1 MKKSYV
7 IWFTGLSG
15 AGKTTLANLLH
26 QDFENFD
33 IKNQY
38 LDGDDLRKFFNDD
51 MGYNEKDRINNLKR
65 IAFASKLLADNGI
78 TVIVAAVASLGREF
92 LRKNLDNY
100 IQIFVNAS
108 IDTVVRRDT
117 KGMYK
122 RYYGGKTNQ
131 VVGLDIPYYEP
142 KNPDIVVQTD
152 QEKVD
157 ESHVKIFNYLKL
169 KGLFEK

>member
-1 MKKSYV
+1 MYPV
-7 IWFTGLSG
+7 IFDFGIVDVFGFQFRLAIYSFGLMLVIAFYSCYY
-15 AGKTTLANLLH
+15 
-26 QDFENFD
+26 F
-33 IKNQY
+33 
-38 LDGDDLRKFFNDD
+38 LDRDLRD
-51 MGYNEKDRINNLKR
+51 MGYDEKDRINNLKR

-122 RYYGGKTNQ
+122 K
-131 VVGLDIPYYEP
+131 L
-142 KNPDIVVQTD
+142 
-152 QEKVD
+152 QEQ
-157 ESHVKIFNYLKL
+157 F
-169 KGLFEK
+169 